1 MIIRLD
7 MAVQRIVAEKR
18 ALLCHAAA
26 SGDIPTVTWLLDQPE
41 VGVDSGDYD
50 HRRALHLAACEGRLA
65 VVRAANLC
73 SFERLIV
80 IVVVATHNDTVT

>member
-1 MIIRLD
+1 MIRRLD
-7 MAVQRIVAEKR
+7 MAVQRNAAEKR

-26 SGDIPTVTWLLDQPE
+26 SGDIATVHWLLDQPE

-50 HRRALHLAACEGRLA
+50 HRRALHLAACEGRLD

-73 SFERLIV
+73 SYMLDIV
-80 IVVVATHNDTVT
+80 CVV